1 LFLPLLF
8 SASFPSL
15 LLLLVF
21 FGCCCF
27 VL

>member
-8 SASFPSL
+8 AASFPSL

-21 FGCCCF
+21 FGCFCF